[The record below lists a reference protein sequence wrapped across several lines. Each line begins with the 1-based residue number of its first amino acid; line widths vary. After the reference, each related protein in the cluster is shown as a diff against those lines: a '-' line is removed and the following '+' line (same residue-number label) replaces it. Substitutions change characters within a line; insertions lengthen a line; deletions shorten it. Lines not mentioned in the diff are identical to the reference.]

1 MIIKNALIYTENHR
15 FEKKDVRIR
24 NERITEIAENGQ
36 FTDPDENVIDG
47 EGLYAIPG
55 LVDIHFHGAVGYDF
69 CQASKEELL
78 KIAEYEAANG
88 VLAICPATMSYNEEI
103 LGKVMDKAADYNE
116 ESGADLVALIWK
128 ARLLI

>member
-55 LVDIHFHGAVGYDF
+55 LVDIHFHGAV
-69 CQASKEELL
+69 A
-78 KIAEYEAANG
+78 
-88 VLAICPATMSYNEEI
+88 VSYTH
-103 LGKVMDKAADYNE
+103 LT
-116 ESGADLVALIWK
+116 LPTT
-128 ARLLI
+128 

>member
-55 LVDIHFHGAVGYDF
+55 LVDIHFHGAVGHDF

-103 LGKVMDKAADYNE
+103 TP
-116 ESGADLVALIWK
+116 LISPDGD
-128 ARLLI
+128 R

>member
-47 EGLYAIPG
+47 EGLCNTG
-55 LVDIHFHGAVGYDF
+55 TGGYSF
-69 CQASKEELL
+69 PWCSRA
-78 KIAEYEAANG
+78 
-88 VLAICPATMSYNEEI
+88 
-103 LGKVMDKAADYNE
+103 
-116 ESGADLVALIWK
+116 
-128 ARLLI
+128 